1 LTEHEKEKQ
10 KKKYRQRIQ
19 ETKDANKT
27 IREYTRKHTD
37 VGGFEETTGDEHS
50 SESEKQMPH
59 LQ

>member
-1 LTEHEKEKQ
+1 LTETDKQKQ

-19 ETKDANKT
+19 ETKDAEQT
-27 IREYTRKHTD
+27 IREYTRKHKD

-50 SESEKQMPH
+50 SESEKQMPG